1 MFWQFKG
8 SAICEREHFPF
19 ACFLS
24 RGGPSADVCE
34 KRKIVNTGG
43 VLFVNDK
50 MMSDRERSVAGNWL
64 HEKIFRTEKLS
75 DLLALSP
82 CIEAGK
88 CPHDRTN
95 GDKNDKH
102 CACQQQKDCV
112 YHNRRVITE
121 RRCRFPKHHSTK
133 RNHQLSFQQGNP
145 TKNGILAKQIIKA
158 DKGISI
164 LPTMVAK
171 RNSH

>member
-1 MFWQFKG
+1 
-8 SAICEREHFPF
+8 
-19 ACFLS
+19 
-24 RGGPSADVCE
+24 
-34 KRKIVNTGG
+34 
-43 VLFVNDK
+43 

-102 CACQQQKDCV
+102 CACQQQNGCV
-112 YHNRRVITE
+112 YHSRRVIAE

-133 RNHQLSFQQGNP
+133 RNHQRSFQQGNP

-158 DKGISI
+158 DKGNSI
-164 LPTMVAK
+164 LPTVVAK
-171 RNSH
+171 RNPHKQKFRQKADKQHHFLAYKDINSIHPYIEPGSAGAIKGQ